1 MFDMKKVEIEWG
13 GKTLTLET
21 GRVARQAD
29 GAVLATYGETVV
41 LCAVTA
47 ARTVKEGQDFFPLTV
62 HYQEKFSAAG
72 RIPGGF
78 FKRERGATEK
88 ETLTSRLIDRPIR
101 PLFPDGF
108 YNEINVIAQV
118 LSYDGETESDIL
130 AMIAASAALTVSGVP
145 FMGPIAAARVG
156 YKDGEYQLNPSM
168 EEVAEGQLD
177 LIVAGT
183 HDAVMM
189 VESEARELSEEVMLG
204 AVMFAHRECKKV
216 IEAII
221 SLAEKAAKD
230 PWELAA
236 QADQAE
242 VKQTLKHLIGADL
255 EAAYKITDK
264 QKRQDAVNDARAK
277 AREAFDEQEP
287 QAYMAA
293 LKLVKKLEAEIV
305 RGAILKTGKRIDGRD
320 TTQVRPIEAIVGFLP
335 RTHGS
340 ALFTRGETQ
349 AICTTTLGTKDSEQ
363 MIDGLTG
370 LSYERFM
377 LHYNFPPYSVGEVGR
392 FGAPSRRD
400 VGHGK
405 LAWRALKGVLPA
417 HEDFPYT
424 IRVLS
429 DITESNGSSSMATV
443 CGGSLSM
450 MDAGVPLKRPV
461 SGIAMGL
468 ILEGKDFAVLSDI
481 LGDEDHLGD
490 MDFKVAG
497 TSEGIT
503 SLQMDIKIAGITEEI
518 MKAALAQANE
528 GRAHIL
534 GEMAKAL
541 DHSREELSAHA
552 PRIETMQIAKDKIR
566 DVIGTG
572 GKIIRE
578 IVATTGAKV
587 DIDDEGVIKIS
598 SSDLS
603 QIEAA
608 RKWIAGIVEE
618 AEVGRIY
625 EGKVVNIVDFGAF
638 VNFMGGKDGLVH
650 VSEIRNERVE
660 SVRDVL
666 EEGQE
671 VKVKVLEIDPRGK
684 VRLSMRVVDQETGA
698 ELEDTRPPR
707 EGREDRGPRG
717 DRDRGP
723 RRDGG
728 DRGRGPRRDGGGRDR
743 GPRREGGDRDDRP
756 RGEARGDRDDRPRA
770 EGDREDRPRSDTD
783 RDDRPKGERGGRD
796 DRGGDRPP
804 RSDRGRGRDRDGDDG
819 EAPKFAPAFLTRD
832 DD

>member
-1 MFDMKKVEIEWG
+1 MFNVKTVEIEWG
-13 GKTLTLET
+13 GKTLKLET

-29 GAVLATYGETVV
+29 GAVLASLGETVV

-47 ARTVKEGQDFFPLTV
+47 AKSVKEGQDFFPLTV

-88 ETLTSRLIDRPIR
+88 ETLVSRLIDRPVR
-101 PLFPDGF
+101 PLFPEGF

-118 LSYDGETESDIL
+118 MSFDGENEPDIV
-130 AMIAASAALTVSGVP
+130 AMVAASAALTLSGVP
-145 FMGPIAAARVG
+145 FLGPIGAARVG
-156 YKDGEYQLNPSM
+156 YKDGEYQLNPSL
-168 EEVAEGQLD
+168 EEVKAGELD
-177 LIVAGT
+177 LVVAAT
-183 HDAVMM
+183 DTAVMM
-189 VESEARELSEEVMLG
+189 VESEAKELSEEVMLG
-204 AVMFAHRECKKV
+204 AVMFAHKESRKV
-216 IEAII
+216 IDAII
-221 SLAEKAAKD
+221 QLAEKAAKD
-230 PWELAA
+230 PWEIDLG
-236 QADQAE
+236 DGNAE
-242 VKQTLKHLIGADL
+242 LKAKLKGLIGADIA
-255 EAAYKITDK
+255 AAYKLTNKSERSNALNAARDK
-264 QKRQDAVNDARAK
+264 AK
-277 AREAFDEQEP
+277 EYFTAEGLDP
-287 QAYMAA
+287 QAVMAGI
-293 LKLVKKLEAEIV
+293 KLVKKLEAEIV
-305 RGAILKTGKRIDGRD
+305 RTAILKDGQRIDGRT
-320 TTQVRPIEAIVGFLP
+320 TTQIRPIEAMVGFLP

-349 AICTTTLGTKDSEQ
+349 AICTTTLGTKDAEQ
-363 MIDGLTG
+363 MIDGLNG

-392 FGAPSRRD
+392 FGAPGRRE

-405 LAWRALKGVLPA
+405 LAWRALHPVLPS
-417 HEDFPYT
+417 HDEFPYT
-424 IRVLS
+424 VRVLS

-468 ILEGKDFAVLSDI
+468 ILEGDEFTVLSDI

-503 SLQMDIKIAGITEEI
+503 SLQMDIKVAGITEAI
-518 MKAALAQANE
+518 MRQALAQAKE

-534 GEMAKAL
+534 GEMSKAL
-541 DHSREELSAHA
+541 GEVRSELSAHA
-552 PRIETMQIAKDKIR
+552 PRIETIQIDKSKIR

-572 GKIIRE
+572 GKVIRE
-578 IVATTGAKV
+578 IVAETGAKV

-608 RKWIAGIVEE
+608 KAWILGIVEE
-618 AEVGRIY
+618 PEVGMIY
-625 EGKVVNIVDFGAF
+625 NGKVVNLVDFGAF

-660 SVRDVL
+660 KVADVL
-666 EEGQE
+666 KEGQE

-684 VRLSMRVVDQETGA
+684 VRLSMRVVDQETGE
-698 ELEDTRPPR
+698 ELEDTRPAR
-707 EGREDRGPRG
+707 EPRG
-717 DRDRGP
+717 DRGDRGDRGGRNDRGGRGERGP
-723 RRDGG
+723 RRDRG
-728 DRGRGPRRDGGGRDR
+728 DRA
-743 GPRREGGDRDDRP
+743 PRRERSGGDD
-756 RGEARGDRDDRPRA
+756 E
-770 EGDREDRPRSDTD
+770 
-783 RDDRPKGERGGRD
+783 
-796 DRGGDRPP
+796 
-804 RSDRGRGRDRDGDDG
+804 G
-819 EAPKFAPAFLTRD
+819 EAPEFAPAFLTKD
-832 DD
+832 